1 MMRFALLML
10 AVLLAG
16 CVDAQT
22 RQAIQTIQD
31 QAKITQAKADAAT
44 KAAQAAADANPAA
57 HPQQAAE
64 NVAKGVRSW
73 SALILVLALV
83 ACGVFLGLKF
93 TALSPISSIG
103 LPVSLG
109 VLAASFTGAI
119 FIPWLVNPWVEL
131 AIAACAIG
139 FGIYEIIINK
149 GKIGSIVTSI
159 ESDLKPTIAKVAAA
173 TNVVVPP
180 ATVMLTPNPTSA
192 APVKAA

>member
-1 MMRFALLML
+1 LIRLSLLMI

-22 RQAIQTIQD
+22 KQAIQTIQD

-73 SALILVLALV
+73 SALILVIALV

-93 TALSPISSIG
+93 TALSAISSVG

-109 VLAASFTGAI
+109 VLVVAFGGSVVFP
-119 FIPWLVNPWVEL
+119 FLVNPYV
-131 AIAACAIG
+131 
-139 FGIYEIIINK
+139 EIIVGLLVVGFLVFEVIRNK
-149 GKIGSIVTSI
+149 TAVIGIVGQLENEI
-159 ESDLKPTIAKVAAA
+159 KPALGIKSPAVAA
-173 TNVVVPP
+173 VPVPP
-180 ATVMLTPNPTSA
+180 PT
-192 APVKAA
+192 APKAA